1 MSKVRIFMSSS
12 LNPWF
17 NIATEEWI
25 FREMDPTVQTLY
37 LWQNDNTV
45 VIGRNQNPWTEC
57 NLPKMEEDGVMLAR
71 RMSGGGAVFHDLGNT
86 CFTFLSPREGY
97 NRATNSKIILKALE
111 SRFGIKG
118 EASGRNDLIVRDDQG
133 EKKFSGSAFRETRDR
148 AFHHGTVLMS
158 VDLSRLA
165 NYLTPHPKKMLSKG
179 RTSVRARVMNLN
191 EIAPE
196 IRHETLCPAI
206 IQTFCEHYGVS
217 PKSVEIEYLTPEN
230 LAHLPGLQQRFEELK
245 SWDWRF
251 GHSPNFQTQLTEYLS
266 WGFVDVFLDSEH
278 GKISRVEV
286 FSDSL
291 FPQLIESLQASL
303 EGQPYSKHGIEAAA
317 ARAKESTPDYEHE
330 INEFEAWMKAQV
342 EI

>member
-1 MSKVRIFMSSS
+1 MSKLRIFMSSS

-57 NLPKMEEDGVMLAR
+57 NLPKMEADGVMLAR
-71 RMSGGGAVFHDLGNT
+71 RMSGGGAVYHDLGNT

-97 NRATNSKIILKALE
+97 NRATNSAIILKALE
-111 SRFGIKG
+111 KFGVKG
-118 EASGRNDLIVRDDQG
+118 EASGRNDLIVKDEDG

-158 VDLSRLA
+158 VDLSKLA
-165 NYLTPHPKKMLSKG
+165 QYLTPHPKKMLSKG

-191 EIAPE
+191 EIAPS
-196 IRHETLCPAI
+196 INHGTLCPAI
-206 IQTFCEHYGVS
+206 IEAFCEHYGATAE
-217 PKSVEIEYLTPEN
+217 VEHLTPEN

-245 SWDWRF
+245 SWEWRF
-251 GHSPNFQTQLTEYLS
+251 GHSPNFQQQLTEYLS

-286 FSDSL
+286 YSDSL
-291 FPQLIESLQASL
+291 FPQLIDVLQKSL
-303 EGQPYSKHGIEAAA
+303 EGQTYSKSGIEAAA
-317 ARAKESTPDYEHE
+317 FVARESLPEHLHE
-330 INEFEAWMKAQV
+330 IAEFEAWMRSQI